1 MAAPNF
7 LSAFKLQKMKNNPTI
22 FIIDDDK
29 AVRRSLSLFLQSAGY
44 SVDTFES
51 AEEFLETEIFK
62 GAGCIILDVNM
73 SGKSGLELQEE
84 LIKTGSELPI
94 IFITGKGNI
103 QMSVNAVKK
112 GAVNFL
118 EKPFKEEDILLSV
131 SEAVSLSQNLV
142 LQKSGQKTAQN
153 LIHSLTPR
161 ELEILKYLPTGMLN
175 KQIAAELNIAE
186 QTVKIHRRS
195 ICDKLGVKSVPEI
208 LRIAE
213 RAGFKML

>member
-1 MAAPNF
+1 MQNRE
-7 LSAFKLQKMKNNPTI
+7 TI

-29 AVRRSLSLFLQSAGY
+29 SVRRSLSLFLQSVGY
-44 SVDTFES
+44 QVETYES
-51 AEEFLETEIFK
+51 AEEFLETEKFD

-84 LIKTGSELPI
+84 LIKTGSDVPI
-94 IFITGKGNI
+94 IFITGKGSI

-118 EKPFKEEDILLSV
+118 EKPFKEEDILNSV
-131 SEAVSLSQNLV
+131 SESVHLSRNL
-142 LQKSGQKTAQN
+142 LAQKAEQKTAQN
-153 LIHSLTPR
+153 LVNLLTTR
-161 ELEILKYLPTGMLN
+161 ELEIVKLLPAGLLN
-175 KQIAAELNIAE
+175 KQIAGELNIAE
-186 QTVKIHRRS
+186 QTVKIHRRN

-213 RAGFKML
+213 KAGVKMLS

>member
-1 MAAPNF
+1 M
-7 LSAFKLQKMKNNPTI
+7 QNNETI

-29 AVRRSLSLFLQSAGY
+29 SVRRSLMLFLQSVGY
-44 SVDTFES
+44 QVETYES
-51 AEEFLETEIFK
+51 AEEFLEREKFV

-84 LIKTGSELPI
+84 LMMKGSDLPI

-103 QMSVNAVKK
+103 QMGVNAVKK

-118 EKPFKEEDILLSV
+118 EKPFKEEDILNSV
-131 SEAVSLSQNLV
+131 SESVNLSRNLV
-142 LQKSGQKTAQN
+142 MQKAEQISAQN
-153 LIHSLTPR
+153 LINLLTPR
-161 ELEILKYLPTGMLN
+161 ELEIVKYLPTGLLN

-186 QTVKIHRRS
+186 QTVKIHRRN

-208 LRIAE
+208 IRIAE
-213 RAGFKML
+213 KAGVKMI

>member
-1 MAAPNF
+1 
-7 LSAFKLQKMKNNPTI
+7 MKNSETI

-29 AVRRSLSLFLQSAGY
+29 SVRRSLSLFLQSSGY
-44 SVDTFES
+44 QVETYVS
-51 AEEFLETEIFK
+51 AEDFLETEKFD

-118 EKPFKEEDILLSV
+118 EKPFKEEDILNSV
-131 SEAVSLSQNLV
+131 SESVILSRNLVAQKAEQKAAQNLV
-142 LQKSGQKTAQN
+142 NLLTA
-153 LIHSLTPR
+153 R
-161 ELEILKYLPTGMLN
+161 ELEIVKYLPTGLLN
-175 KQIAAELNIAE
+175 KQIAGELNIAE
-186 QTVKIHRRS
+186 QTVKIHRRN

-213 RAGFKML
+213 KAGVRMSR

>member
-1 MAAPNF
+1 
-7 LSAFKLQKMKNNPTI
+7 MKNNPTI

-29 AVRRSLSLFLQSAGY
+29 AVRRSLSLFLQSVGY
-44 SVDTFES
+44 AVETFES
-51 AEEFLETEIFK
+51 AEEYLEAEKFDD
-62 GAGCIILDVNM
+62 AGCIILDVNM
-73 SGKSGLELQEE
+73 GGKSGLELQEE
-84 LIKTGSELPI
+84 LIQKDSDLPI

-118 EKPFKEEDILLSV
+118 EKPFTEEDILFSV
-131 SEAVSLSQNLV
+131 TEAVSLSHSLILQKAEQKAAQNLV
-142 LQKSGQKTAQN
+142 N
-153 LIHSLTPR
+153 SLTPR

-186 QTVKIHRRS
+186 QTIKIHRRS

-208 LRIAE
+208 LRIA
-213 RAGFKML
+213 AKSGYKL

>member
-1 MAAPNF
+1 
-7 LSAFKLQKMKNNPTI
+7 MKNNEI
-22 FIIDDDK
+22 IYIIDDDK
-29 AVRRSLSLFLQSAGY
+29 SVRNSLSLFLQSVGY
-44 SVDTFES
+44 EVETFES
-51 AEEFLETEIFK
+51 AEEFLETEK
-62 GAGCIILDVNM
+62 SDGAGCIILDVNM
-73 SGKSGLELQEE
+73 GGKSGLKLQEE
-84 LIKTGSELPI
+84 LIEKGSELPI
-94 IFITGKGNI
+94 VFITGKGNI

-131 SEAVSLSQNLV
+131 SEAVSLSQNV
-142 LQKSGQKTAQN
+142 VSQRAEQKMAQN
-153 LIHSLTPR
+153 LVNSLTPR

-175 KQIAAELNIAE
+175 KQIAAELSIAE

-213 RAGFKML
+213 KAGVKMTD

>member
-1 MAAPNF
+1 
-7 LSAFKLQKMKNNPTI
+7 MKNKETI

-29 AVRRSLSLFLQSAGY
+29 AVRRSLSLFLQSVGY
-44 SVDTFES
+44 EVETFES
-51 AEEFLETEIFK
+51 AEEYLEAEKFD

-73 SGKSGLELQEE
+73 GGKSGLKLQEE
-84 LIKTGSELPI
+84 LIEKGSELPV

-131 SEAVSLSQNLV
+131 SEAISLSNDLV
-142 LQKSGQKTAQN
+142 MQKAEQTNAQN
-153 LIHSLTPR
+153 LIGLLTPR
-161 ELEILKYLPTGMLN
+161 ELEIVKYLPSGLLN

-186 QTVKIHRRS
+186 QTVKIHRRN
-195 ICDKLGVKSVPEI
+195 ICDKLQVKSVPEI
-208 LRIAE
+208 IRIAE
-213 RAGFKML
+213 KAGVKMIL

>member
-1 MAAPNF
+1 
-7 LSAFKLQKMKNNPTI
+7 MKNNETI

-29 AVRRSLSLFLQSAGY
+29 SVRRSLSLFLQSYGY
-44 SVDTFES
+44 QVETYES
-51 AEEFLETEIFK
+51 AEEFLETEKFD

-84 LIKTGSELPI
+84 LIKTGSDLPI

-118 EKPFKEEDILLSV
+118 EKPFKEEDILNSV
-131 SEAVSLSQNLV
+131 SESVQLSKNLV
-142 LQKSGQKTAQN
+142 AQKTEQKTAQN
-153 LIHSLTPR
+153 LVNLLTPR
-161 ELEILKYLPTGMLN
+161 ELEIIKYLPNGLLN
-175 KQIAAELNIAE
+175 KQIAAKLNIAE
-186 QTVKIHRRS
+186 QTVKIHRRN

-213 RAGFKML
+213 KARISK